1 MSINATTKQIKA
13 MSYEDRAQV
22 FNACFNLG
30 YFGKNINTKGPL
42 LGLLG
47 LVSKRLQEA
56 NPSVSNTYEVL
67 KQIIKPKASDE
78 DLMTLGLFVDSFSY
92 GVKEFDTYGLKDSKE
107 IMAKIRELLSKW
119 TPF

>member
-1 MSINATTKQIKA
+1 MSINTITKQIKA
-13 MSYEDRAQV
+13 MSYEDKSQV

-42 LGLLG
+42 LGLLA
-47 LVSKRLQEA
+47 LVSNRLQKA
-56 NPSVSNTYEVL
+56 NPSVTNTYEVL
-67 KQIIKPKASDE
+67 KQIIKPKGSDE
-78 DLMTLGLFVDSFSY
+78 DLMSLGLFVDSFSY
-92 GVKEFDTYGLKDSKE
+92 GVEDFDTYGLKDSQA